1 MVAFADDS
9 LNDEFDAACNDPQGF
24 DFGFEKQRER
34 DGYANFGFDP
44 GKANEMRVK
53 EQARINA
60 LEDDED
66 FPYDDDCDDDDD
78 DSGWDSYADDED
90 DEDDYDDDDDFDD
103 EDEDDDWN

>member
-34 DGYANFGFDP
+34 NGYANFGFDP
-44 GKANEMRVK
+44 VKANEMRVK
-53 EQARINA
+53 EQARIDA
-60 LEDDED
+60 LEDEED
-66 FPYDDDCDDDDD
+66 FPYDDDGDDDD
-78 DSGWDSYADDED
+78 DSCWDSYADDED
-90 DEDDYDDDDDFDD
+90 DEDDYDDFDD